1 MRRRCLVF
9 EVSSVSKKNMNNN
22 SNVLSTILPINAKSD
37 SENLQ
42 LVPSKT
48 SKTAIPYVLPGI
60 GLHLN
65 ALARTSKDRPI
76 SQKTKISGREFISRP
91 CSLSSFAPA
100 ITGEKP
106 PFVLSDLHQSLDPN
120 GSEVQDSKFVHS
132 DVSLIP
138 TPGIEE
144 SFSPKKKR
152 YGQLACTY
160 SLNFYILLCEDIV
173 EVSEH

>member
-9 EVSSVSKKNMNNN
+9 EVAGVSKKNMHNN
-22 SNVLSTILPINAKSD
+22 SNVPPSTILPINAKSD
-37 SENLQ
+37 SDNLH

-76 SQKTKISGREFISRP
+76 SPKTKVCGREFISRP

-106 PFVLSDLHQSLDPN
+106 PFMGLDLHQSPDPS
-120 GSEVQDSKFVHS
+120 GSEVQDNKFVHS

-138 TPGIEE
+138 THEIEE
-144 SFSPKKKR
+144 SFSPRKKR
-152 YGQLACTY
+152 YGQLAGTC
-160 SLNFYILLCEDIV
+160 SLNFYILLCELQGYC
-173 EVSEH
+173 

>member
-9 EVSSVSKKNMNNN
+9 EAAGVSKKNMHNN
-22 SNVLSTILPINAKSD
+22 SNASPSTVFPINAKSD
-37 SENLQ
+37 SDNLQ

-76 SQKTKISGREFISRP
+76 SQKTKTCGREFINKP
-91 CSLSSFAPA
+91 CSLSSIAAA

-106 PFVLSDLHQSLDPN
+106 PFLLLDLHQSPDPSGN
-120 GSEVQDSKFVHS
+120 EVQDSKFVHS

-138 TPGIEE
+138 TTLGIEE

-152 YGQLACTY
+152 YGQLAGTC
-160 SLNFYILLCEDIV
+160 SLNFYILLCELQGYC
-173 EVSEH
+173 

>member
-1 MRRRCLVF
+1 MRRRCLIF
-9 EVSSVSKKNMNNN
+9 EVAGVSKKNMHNN
-22 SNVLSTILPINAKSD
+22 SYVPPSTILPINAKSD
-37 SENLQ
+37 SDNRQ
-42 LVPSKT
+42 PVSSKT

-76 SQKTKISGREFISRP
+76 SQKTRTPGREFISRP

-100 ITGEKP
+100 RTREKQ
-106 PFVLSDLHQSLDPN
+106 PFMLSDLHQSPDLS
-120 GSEVQDSKFVHS
+120 GSEVHDSQFVHS

-138 TPGIEE
+138 KLGIEE

-152 YGQLACTY
+152 YEQLAGTC
-160 SLNFYILLCEDIV
+160 SLNFKFLLCELKGYC
-173 EVSEH
+173 